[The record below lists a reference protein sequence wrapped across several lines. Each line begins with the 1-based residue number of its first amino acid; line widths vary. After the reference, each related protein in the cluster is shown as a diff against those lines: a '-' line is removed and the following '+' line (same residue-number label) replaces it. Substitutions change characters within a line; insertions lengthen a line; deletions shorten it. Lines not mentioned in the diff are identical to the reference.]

1 MNPIDELVSELEHG
15 VPCGLSRCYDTTD
28 PRACMC
34 ARAAATITSLRLEN
48 AAMAKALGM
57 AARHW
62 LVQQAAP
69 DLHEALSGLFGLLQM
84 IGGRADIT
92 PELRTILVGGQAE
105 NHRITTARAAL
116 AKVSPQAHSPQDDTL
131 KGIDP

>member
-34 ARAAATITSLRLEN
+34 ARAAATITSLRLED

-57 AARHW
+57 AARTFRHYEQ
-62 LVQQAAP
+62 LHRDKATP
-69 DLHEALSGLFGLLQM
+69 DGTKKANSNM
-84 IGGRADIT
+84 IIAQVCERAI
-92 PELRTILVGGQAE
+92 PESIAVYSEKAELRQIQVVSG
-105 NHRITTARAAL
+105 NRI
-116 AKVSPQAHSPQDDTL
+116 QDA
-131 KGIDP
+131 P